1 MILLKQFK
9 PKLKIM
15 PDQETDSTKY
25 LTIDDKKYALDSLS
39 DEIKNDLTGL
49 RICESQLRLHQD
61 TLKLLTISRQA
72 ITNQLKEKLKDVEPA
87 E

>member
-1 MILLKQFK
+1 
-9 PKLKIM
+9 M
-15 PDQETDSTKY
+15 PDQENESPKFI
-25 LTIDDKKYALDSLS
+25 TIDEKKYNLDSLS

-72 ITNQLKEKLKDVEPA
+72 ITNQLKNKLKDVEPY
-87 E
+87 EL

>member
-1 MILLKQFK
+1 MPEQESAE
-9 PKLKIM
+9 PKTI
-15 PDQETDSTKY
+15 
-25 LTIDDKKYALDSLS
+25 TIDNKKYYIDSLS

-72 ITNQLKEKLKDVEPA
+72 ITNQLKDKLKDVKPE

>member
-1 MILLKQFK
+1 MPEQDSQE
-9 PKLKIM
+9 PKFI
-15 PDQETDSTKY
+15 
-25 LTIDDKKYALDSLS
+25 TINDKKYNLASLS

-61 TLKLLTISRQA
+61 TLKLLNVSRQA
-72 ITNQLKEKLKDVEPA
+72 ISNQLQAKLKDVKPE

>member
-1 MILLKQFK
+1 MAEQN
-9 PKLKIM
+9 
-15 PDQETDSTKY
+15 QETPKIVN
-25 LTIDDKKYALDSLS
+25 IDNDKYALDSLS
-39 DEIKNDLTGL
+39 DEIKSDLAGL

-72 ITNQLKEKLKDVEPA
+72 ITSQLKEKLKDVSPIE

>member
-1 MILLKQFK
+1 MAEQ
-9 PKLKIM
+9 
-15 PDQETDSTKY
+15 DSDSKKFI
-25 LTIDDKKYALDSLS
+25 TIDNKKYDLESLS

-72 ITNQLKEKLKDVEPA
+72 ITNQLKSKLENVSPIE
-87 E
+87 

>member
-1 MILLKQFK
+1 MAEQ
-9 PKLKIM
+9 
-15 PDQETDSTKY
+15 DSKVPTFV
-25 LTIDDKKYALDSLS
+25 TIDNKKYNFDSLS

-49 RICESQLRLHQD
+49 RTCESQLRLHQD

-72 ITNQLKEKLKDVEPA
+72 ITNQLKNRLKDVQPE

>member
-1 MILLKQFK
+1 MPEQESQE
-9 PKLKIM
+9 PKFIN
-15 PDQETDSTKY
+15 
-25 LTIDDKKYALDSLS
+25 IDNKKYNLDNLS

-72 ITNQLKEKLKDVEPA
+72 ITNQLKDKLKEVQPE

>member
-1 MILLKQFK
+1 MPEQESVE
-9 PKLKIM
+9 PKFI
-15 PDQETDSTKY
+15 
-25 LTIDDKKYALDSLS
+25 TIDNKKYNLENLG

-72 ITNQLKEKLKDVEPA
+72 ITNQLKDKLKDVPFE

>member
-1 MILLKQFK
+1 MEEEKK
-9 PKLKIM
+9 EP
-15 PDQETDSTKY
+15 KY
-25 LTIDDKKYALDSLS
+25 LTIDDKKYNMDSLS

-61 TLKLLTISRQA
+61 TLKLLTVSRQA
-72 ITNQLKEKLKDVEPA
+72 ITNQLKEKLKDVQPE

>member
-1 MILLKQFK
+1 MPEQESQE
-9 PKLKIM
+9 PKFIN
-15 PDQETDSTKY
+15 
-25 LTIDDKKYALDSLS
+25 IDNKKYNFDNLS
-39 DEIKNDLTGL
+39 DEIKNDITGL

-72 ITNQLKEKLKDVEPA
+72 ITNQLKDKLKEVQPE

>member
-1 MILLKQFK
+1 MPEPESVE
-9 PKLKIM
+9 PKFI
-15 PDQETDSTKY
+15 
-25 LTIDDKKYALDSLS
+25 TIDNKKYNLENLS

-49 RICESQLRLHQD
+49 KICESQLRLHQD

-72 ITNQLKEKLKDVEPA
+72 ITNQLKDRLKDVPYE

>member
-1 MILLKQFK
+1 MA
-9 PKLKIM
+9 
-15 PDQETDSTKY
+15 DQENESPKY
-25 LTIDDKKYALDSLS
+25 ITIDEKKYNLDTLS

-72 ITNQLKEKLKDVEPA
+72 ITNQLKNKLKDVEPF
-87 E
+87 EL

>member
-1 MILLKQFK
+1 MEEERKE
-9 PKLKIM
+9 P
-15 PDQETDSTKY
+15 KY
-25 LTIDDKKYALDSLS
+25 LTIDDKKYNMDSLS

-61 TLKLLTISRQA
+61 TLKLLTVSRQA
-72 ITNQLKEKLKDVEPA
+72 ITNQLKEKLKDVQPE

>member
-1 MILLKQFK
+1 MAEQ
-9 PKLKIM
+9 
-15 PDQETDSTKY
+15 DSDSKKFI
-25 LTIDDKKYALDSLS
+25 TIDNKKYDLESLS

-72 ITNQLKEKLKDVEPA
+72 ITNQLKSKLENVSPIA
-87 E
+87 

>member
-1 MILLKQFK
+1 MAE
-9 PKLKIM
+9 
-15 PDQETDSTKY
+15 QESDSKKFI
-25 LTIDDKKYALDSLS
+25 TIDNKKYDLESLS

-72 ITNQLKEKLKDVEPA
+72 ITNQLKSKLENVSPIE
-87 E
+87 

>member
-1 MILLKQFK
+1 MPEQDSQE
-9 PKLKIM
+9 PKFI
-15 PDQETDSTKY
+15 
-25 LTIDDKKYALDSLS
+25 TINDKKYNLASLS

-61 TLKLLTISRQA
+61 TLKLLNVSRQA
-72 ITNQLKEKLKDVEPA
+72 ISNQLQTKLKDVKPE

>member
-1 MILLKQFK
+1 MPEQESTE
-9 PKLKIM
+9 PKFI
-15 PDQETDSTKY
+15 
-25 LTIDDKKYALDSLS
+25 TIDNKKYNLENLS

-72 ITNQLKEKLKDVEPA
+72 ITNQLKDKLKDVPFE

>member
-1 MILLKQFK
+1 MA
-9 PKLKIM
+9 
-15 PDQETDSTKY
+15 DQDSDSKKFI
-25 LTIDDKKYALDSLS
+25 TIDNKKYDLESLS

-72 ITNQLKEKLKDVEPA
+72 ITNQLKSKLENVSPIE
-87 E
+87 

>member
-1 MILLKQFK
+1 MPEQESQE
-9 PKLKIM
+9 PKFIN
-15 PDQETDSTKY
+15 
-25 LTIDDKKYALDSLS
+25 IDNKKYNLDNLS
-39 DEIKNDLTGL
+39 DEIKNDITGL

-72 ITNQLKEKLKDVEPA
+72 ITNQLKDKLKDVQPE